1 MDSVH
6 DDEQAQPG
14 PAAEEQAAEA
24 AAAAAAERRARKKKS
39 RWGAETEVGLKVLAG
54 SDETPQQADQKQAD
68 EVQEPASK
76 KRRSRYAAASHM
88 LCRDL
93 GPAVQL

>member
-1 MDSVH
+1 MEPSQAG
-6 DDEQAQPG
+6 EQAQPG
-14 PAAEEQAAEA
+14 PAAEEQAAE

-54 SDETPQQADQKQAD
+54 SDVVAEVPQQADQKQAD

-76 KRRSRYAAASHM
+76 KRRSRCATSHM
-88 LCRDL
+88 L
-93 GPAVQL
+93 AKI